1 MTDIDHQRALVS
13 VRAVVREQGKVSVF
27 ARSQRL
33 VAASVLS
40 FDREESAATGVEHLL
55 TALASDVVGGL
66 ARLARRRRVVLD
78 GLEATLQA
86 EVDGALTWLGVVGE
100 AGAPTL
106 RRIEGTVYVSS
117 GAKPDELE
125 ALWREVLAMAPVHG
139 ALARSVDVQL
149 SLKPTA

>member
-13 VRAVVREQGKVSVF
+13 VRAAVREQGRVSVF
-27 ARSQRL
+27 ARTQRL
-33 VAASVLS
+33 VAAPVLS
-40 FDREESAATGVEHLL
+40 FDREEGAATGIEHLL

-100 AGAPTL
+100 EGAPAL
-106 RRIEGTVYVSS
+106 RRITGTVYVSS
-117 GAKPDELE
+117 GARVAELE
-125 ALWREVLAMAPVHG
+125 ALWRETLALAPVHG
-139 ALARSVDVQL
+139 AMARSVPIEI